1 VIKKITYLLIIC
13 NLHYV
18 IAQTKQ
24 IDSLKQELKT
34 VKEDTN
40 RARALNA
47 LSAKLLSI
55 GNYDTAL
62 IIANNAKTLAT
73 KLGFKKIIASAYSN
87 MGIAYRNKSEYTKAL
102 EYYLK
107 AMKMAE
113 EIGDKQL
120 EANTLGNIGVV
131 YRNQAD
137 YRKALEYYFK
147 ALKLKEELG
156 DKKGVANTIG
166 NIGAVYHGEGNYPKA
181 LEYYFKALQM
191 KEKLED
197 KKGIANN
204 TGNIGTVYTLQ
215 GDYPK
220 ALEFYFKVLKMTEVS
235 GDKHLE
241 ASTYNNIGVVYNGQ
255 GDRTKSLEYYFR
267 GLKMAREL
275 EDQKLEANTLSG
287 IGSVYDNQ
295 GNYPKA
301 LEYNIKALKMN
312 KELGDKNGISLSL
325 LNIGLVYVAEK
336 KFTKA
341 DKHLNDALALA
352 KEIGSL
358 DLIEEVSQALSDLY
372 TVTGKYKEALEYY
385 KAFITA
391 RDSLFNEENTK
402 KSIRTQ
408 MSYDFDKK
416 EQAAKAEQDKKDF
429 KAHEEQQRQTL
440 IRNAFIGG
448 FALVFVLALVV
459 LRSYVQ
465 KQKANKQL
473 EEKNILIEEQKNLV
487 EEKHKEITDSINY
500 AERIQRSFLA
510 TKQLLDENLDEYF
523 VLFKPKDVVS
533 GDFYWASTLDN
544 QQFCLVT
551 ADSTGHGVPG
561 AIMSMLN
568 MNSLK
573 EAVTKG
579 LNKAD
584 DILNY
589 TRTIIINT
597 LANDGSETGGKDGMD
612 CSLLIFDYTTLSLSW
627 VAANNPIWIVRNA
640 GHSDCELIEL
650 KPQKMPVGKHERQ
663 NEPFIQQ
670 TMQLQKNDI
679 LYTITDGYPD
689 QFGGEKGKKFMSKNL
704 KELLKDN
711 SHLSM
716 EDQRMLL
723 EQTFKHWIG
732 DLEQV
737 DDVTVIGIK
746 I

>member
-1 VIKKITYLLIIC
+1 
-13 NLHYV
+13 
-18 IAQTKQ
+18 
-24 IDSLKQELKT
+24 
-34 VKEDTN
+34 
-40 RARALNA
+40 
-47 LSAKLLSI
+47 
-55 GNYDTAL
+55 
-62 IIANNAKTLAT
+62 
-73 KLGFKKIIASAYSN
+73 
-87 MGIAYRNKSEYTKAL
+87 
-102 EYYLK
+102 
-107 AMKMAE
+107 MKMAE

-533 GDFYWASTLDN
+533 GDFYWASVLPPHFG
-544 QQFCLVT
+544 QQKPNELLSDTVDSHSRRFAFAT

-561 AIMSMLN
+561 AIMSLLN
-568 MNSLK
+568 ITSL
-573 EAVTKG
+573 E
-579 LNKAD
+579 KAIEHLTD
-584 DILNY
+584 PAEILNH
-589 TRTIIINT
+589 TRRTIIAR
-597 LANDGSETGGKDGMD
+597 LKKDGSEQGGKDGMD
-612 CSLLIFDYTTLSLSW
+612 CSLIVFDFKKKQLHIA
-627 VAANNPIWIVRNA
+627 AANNPVWIIREKEV
-640 GHSDCELIEL
+640 IEI
-650 KPQKMPVGKHERQ
+650 KPDKMPVGKHDRDTETFT
-663 NEPFIQQ
+663 NKIIDVIKGDVIYA
-670 TMQLQKNDI
+670 L
-679 LYTITDGYPD
+679 TDGFPD

-704 KELLKDN
+704 KELLATN
-711 SHLSM
+711 SDLPM
-716 EDQRMLL
+716 FEQKLLL
-723 EQTFKHWIG
+723 ETTFKNWVG
-732 DLEQV
+732 ELEQV
-737 DDVTVIGIK
+737 DDVTVVGIR